1 MPNIHRC
8 VGVLFALMF
17 LSGHIGIAEEVNLA
31 ALREGFQN
39 PPESA
44 WPRTW
49 WHWTRGAITK
59 EGITKD
65 LEWMKRAGIAGFQ
78 LADVSFGSGQIVDP
92 PVDFGSDKW
101 LDALKHAASEAERLD
116 LEMTLF
122 SSPGWSITGGPW
134 VKPHEAMKKLVWSK
148 TEVTGPHEF
157 RQKLPQPPKNNGPFQ
172 DIGGGGRDPEFYKN
186 VRVIAFRTPDAQ
198 PLDSPRLPK
207 PTIITNVGE
216 VEGELLIDER
226 FNKRVTIKAPENG
239 EPAWIQ
245 YSFDEPQ
252 TIRAITVA
260 GPAGIPAGRITA
272 SDHGDTFTTLVSL
285 PGTQLYRQGRVRTFA
300 FPATTARHFRLEL
313 TGAPLDPA
321 TTINEPKPQPAK
333 EYSLTEFKLHRNA
346 RIHRWEEKAGFGHLF
361 EYETVP
367 TPVVDKTWRVTAD
380 SSIDLTEH
388 VSDDGTLT
396 WNAPEG
402 NWTILRFG
410 FSLTGAKSRPANPGG
425 LGYEVDKLSRH
436 HTELYYKGYT
446 EPLKRTLGDLFG
458 RRLNHF
464 LIDSWEAGQQN
475 WTDDMIAEFTRRRGY
490 DPTLFLPAMAGYVV
504 GNAETSDGFLWDFRR
519 TLADMFAEN
528 HYGTMVELL
537 HRDGLQV
544 YSEASGVS
552 LEIPE
557 DTLLTKSKV
566 DIPMGEFWMRDLH
579 PRLMYLQDVRG
590 AASAGHIYGK
600 PIIAAESFTGGGY
613 ESPFALKKAS
623 DYWLAQGINRL
634 VFHTSA
640 HQPLDTLPGNTMVG
654 THLHRNITWA
664 ELARPMNEYFA
675 RTCYM
680 LQQGR
685 NVADIAYLLPE
696 GAPSTMPIWGAGTQP
711 APPEGYDYDFV
722 NTDILLNALKVT
734 DDGRLEIP
742 GRASYRVLVL
752 PPITAM
758 TAEVVIKLQELVKGG
773 ATILGPKPA
782 NSPSLR
788 ESFMPSLPA
797 PFSTGADVSEIATE
811 LWGDLN
817 GTTRTINY
825 VGKGMVVW
833 GRTLGEVLDKLKV
846 EPDFDWSAGL
856 DAELA
861 WKHRRLEDGDIYYL
875 SNLTDQPVQAEVRCR
890 VSGHNVELWRPDT
903 GTISPAISREK
914 DKHTTVP
921 LSLAANETLFL
932 VFHDGGEEVQIAA
945 QQSAWQELAE
955 ITGEWTITFPPNRGA
970 PEHINMSKLTA
981 WNEYEDLGIRHF
993 SGTAEYTID
1002 FNADE
1007 SWLSPEREL
1016 QLDLGEVYDIAEV
1029 TFNGKQLGIAWK
1041 PPYTV
1046 DVTDAIR
1053 QGANQLTVRITNQW
1067 TNRIV
1072 GDRAAK
1078 EKDRVLSG
1086 IDPKSRFGPRELV
1099 PSGLLGPVRIL
1110 ARQHKQK

>member
-1 MPNIHRC
+1 MPSIRRC
-8 VGVLFALMF
+8 AWIICLFVFVGCHTAF
-17 LSGHIGIAEEVNLA
+17 AEEASLTEF
-31 ALREGFQN
+31 REGFQN

-49 WHWTRGAITK
+49 WHWTRGAINK
-59 EGITKD
+59 DGITKD

-78 LADVSFGSGQIVDP
+78 LADVSFGSGQVVEP
-92 PVDFGSDKW
+92 PIDFGSNEW
-101 LDALKHAASEAERLD
+101 LDALKHAAKEAERLD

-148 TEVTGPHEF
+148 AEVTGPRKLKE
-157 RQKLPQPPKNNGPFQ
+157 KLPQPPTNNGPFQ
-172 DIGGGGRDPEFYKN
+172 DMGGSGRDPEFYKD
-186 VRVIAFRTPDAQ
+186 VRVIAFRTPEAE
-198 PLDSPRLPK
+198 LTE
-207 PTIITNVGE
+207 PTITTNIGD
-216 VEGELLIDER
+216 VEAKLLTDER
-226 FNKRVTIKAPENG
+226 FNKRVAIKAPADG
-239 EPAWIQ
+239 DPGWIQ

-252 TIRAITVA
+252 TVRAITIA
-260 GPAGIPAGRITA
+260 GPAGIPVGQIKA
-272 SDHGDTFTTLVSL
+272 SDDGKIFRTLVSL
-285 PGTQLYRQGRVRTFA
+285 PGSQLYRQGRVRTFA
-300 FPATTARHFRLEL
+300 LPATTAKYFRLEM
-313 TGAPLDPA
+313 TGAPLDPEA
-321 TTINEPKPQPAK
+321 TMSEPKPQPAK
-333 EYSLTEFKLHRNA
+333 EYSLTEFKLHCDA

-361 EYETVP
+361 EYESVQ
-367 TPVVDKTWRVTAD
+367 TPESNDATSIPAD
-380 SSIDLTEH
+380 SVIDITEQM
-388 VSDDGTLT
+388 SGDGTLT
-396 WNAPEG
+396 WDAPEG

-425 LGYEVDKLSRH
+425 LGYEVDKLSRE
-436 HTELYYKGYT
+436 HTESYYRGYT
-446 EPLKRTLGDLFG
+446 EPFKRALGDLFG
-458 RRLNHF
+458 KRLNHF

-475 WTDDMIAEFTRRRGY
+475 WTDDMLAEFTRRRGY

-504 GNAETSDGFLWDFRR
+504 GDVETSDRFLWDFRR

-537 HRDGLQV
+537 HRDGLKV

-640 HQPLDTLPGNTMVG
+640 HQPQDALPGNTMVG

-664 ELARPMNEYFA
+664 ELARPLNEYFA

-722 NTDILLNALKVT
+722 NTDILLNAIRIT

-742 GRASYRVLVL
+742 GRATYRVLVL
-752 PPITAM
+752 PPNSTM
-758 TAEVVIKLQELVKGG
+758 TPEVVIKLQQLVEDG
-773 ATILGPKPA
+773 ATILGPKPT

-788 ESFMPSLPA
+788 EQPTS
-797 PFSTGADVSEIATE
+797 DSEIAELSAT

-825 VGKGMVVW
+825 FGKGMVVW
-833 GRTLGEVLDKLKV
+833 GRTLEAVLNKLNIK
-846 EPDFDWSAGL
+846 PDLEWSAGL
-856 DAELA
+856 DTKLA
-861 WKHRRLEDGDIYYL
+861 WKHRRLDDADIYYV
-875 SNLTDQPVQAEVRCR
+875 SNLAIRPIEAEVRCR
-890 VSGHNVELWRPDT
+890 VSGRAVELWRPDT
-903 GTISPAISREK
+903 GEISAAVSRE
-914 DKHTTVP
+914 DKNRTVVSLP
-921 LSLAANETLFL
+921 LAPNETLFL
-932 VFHDGGEEVQIAA
+932 VFHDTKEVA
-945 QQSAWQELAE
+945 QAENQPELWKELAE
-955 ITGEWTITFPPNRGA
+955 IDGEWKIAFPPDRGA
-970 PEHINMSKLTA
+970 PENISMPKLTA
-981 WNEYEDLGIRHF
+981 WNEHDNLGIRYF

-1007 SWLSPEREL
+1007 SWLSPNREIS
-1016 QLDLGEVYDIAEV
+1016 LDLGEVYDIAEV
-1029 TFNGKQLGIAWK
+1029 MLNGKQAGILWK
-1041 PPYTV
+1041 PPYAAELTG
-1046 DVTDAIR
+1046 AI
-1053 QGANQLTVRITNQW
+1053 QLGENQLIVRITNQW

-1072 GDRAAK
+1072 GDRQAK
-1078 EKDRVLSG
+1078 EEDRVLTG
-1086 IDPKSRFGPRELV
+1086 IDPTSRFGPRELV
-1099 PSGLLGPVRIL
+1099 KSGLLGPVRIL
-1110 ARQHKQK
+1110 ARNQAE